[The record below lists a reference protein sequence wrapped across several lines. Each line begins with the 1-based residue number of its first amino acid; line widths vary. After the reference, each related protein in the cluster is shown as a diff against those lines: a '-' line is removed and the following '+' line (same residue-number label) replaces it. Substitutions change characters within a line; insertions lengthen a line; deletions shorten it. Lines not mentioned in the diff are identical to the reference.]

1 MLPQLAEDTVLEALF
16 KAPAEAPLELC
27 VCGNRHRSSRTVE
40 SHAIKKRTQV
50 EQDRRALIVY

>member
-27 VCGNRHRSSRTVE
+27 VCGNRHRSSRTAE
-40 SHAIKKRTQV
+40 SHAIKNI
-50 EQDRRALIVY
+50 RRWNRIGGP